1 MRTALRL
8 LLVAIILVH
17 GLIHLMGAA
26 KGFGWADVTALKQ
39 PISRSMGALWLV
51 AALLILA
58 AGGLLA
64 VQAQWWWAVAVVA
77 AVVSQAVIVTSW
89 NDAKAGTLA
98 NMILFAA
105 AVYGFVSERTG
116 LLAGQDVR

>member
-8 LLVAIILVH
+8 LFVAIIVIH

-26 KGFGWADVTALKQ
+26 KGFGWADVAALKQ

-51 AALLILA
+51 A
-58 AGGLLA
+58 GLLVLTA
-64 VQAQWWWAVAVVA
+64 GVVLALQAQWWWAVAAVA
-77 AVVSQAVIVTSW
+77 AVVSQAVILTSW

-98 NMILFAA
+98 NIILFVVAG
-105 AVYGFVSERTG
+105 YGLVS
-116 LLAGQDVR
+116 